1 MDTLC
6 EDVHTFFENS
16 YRSKQTHVL
25 GRVCFVHISAV
36 CEINKLHFFTC
47 IQISRMLAAK
57 SALATRVD
65 ALGEDCSLDL
75 GAEHKVKVEA
85 RIRLLEEGNL
95 RRISGTGKAKAKFE
109 KYHSKR

>member
-1 MDTLC
+1 MFWVQYALTIC
-6 EDVHTFFENS
+6 
-16 YRSKQTHVL
+16 
-25 GRVCFVHISAV
+25 SAV
-36 CEINKLHFFTC
+36 CEIIKHAFFTC
-47 IQISRMLAAK
+47 FQISRMLAAK
-57 SALATRVD
+57 AALATRVD

-85 RIRLLEEGNL
+85 RIRLLEEGNM